1 MKKNLLERHL
11 KAEHSRYVDKD
22 EEFFQQKFD
31 AVNACK
37 LDVSGAVFKS
47 NSAALVEA
55 SYMVAYTVA
64 KSQKATYY
72 RRRVSF
78 TVYKIHCKSGV
89 GKEHVKKLSVSDNTM
104 QRRICD
110 IFEQVEGFVVTQRYK
125 KFTVLCSCFG

>member
-1 MKKNLLERHL
+1 MKINVLERHL

-22 EEFFQQKFD
+22 EEFFQQKLD

-64 KSQKATYY
+64 KAKKPHTIAEELVLPCTKYI
-72 RRRVSF
+72 VSLVF
-78 TVYKIHCKSGV
+78 
-89 GKEHVKKLSVSDNTM
+89 GKEHVKKLFLIIQFRGES
-104 QRRICD
+104 D